1 MYTNNVSDIGSVL
14 YSGFTEELVDVLQVK
29 DNSLVVRYKV
39 GFGLPTKKDLK
50 AQPVNHIYDVLAILK
65 RQFSHSTCLLHL
77 YF

>member
-39 GFGLPTKKDLK
+39 GFRLPTKKDLK
-50 AQPVNHIYDVLAILK
+50 AQP
-65 RQFSHSTCLLHL
+65 HL
-77 YF
+77 